1 MMSLPRWARNSDGV
15 TLIEQLIALLLGA
28 VIIAGLYS
36 FCRAQIYQALVVET
50 KTATLEDARGAL
62 DIIIS
67 DLKNAGAWSDGSV
80 PAEIGGPDDPES
92 DVDLICNRIYAANGT
107 KLHIQMDLNGNGTCA
122 DTSPQENIRYELT
135 GPTST
140 CGGNKIIRRNGDCL
154 VAHVATPSIGKLF
167 RYYDAS
173 GADLGDAP
181 PLEAIKRVRI
191 AFSVRAKSPK
201 AGRNNYLASELSTSV
216 ELRN

>member
-1 MMSLPRWARNSDGV
+1 MRLRNWTRNSEGV

-28 VIIAGLYS
+28 VIIAALYG
-36 FCRAQIYQALVVET
+36 FCRAQIYQAMVVEA

-67 DLKNAGAWSDGSV
+67 DLRNAGAWSNGST
-80 PAEIGGPDDPES
+80 PPETGGVDDPES
-92 DVDLICNRIYAANGT
+92 DADLICNRIYAASGI
-107 KLHIQMDLNGNGTCA
+107 KLHMQMDLNGNGTCA
-122 DTSPQENIRYELT
+122 DTNPQENIRYELT

-154 VAHVATPSIGKLF
+154 VAHVATPTAGKLF
-167 RYYDAS
+167 HYYDGS
-173 GADLGDAP
+173 GIDLGDAP

-191 AFSVRAKSPK
+191 AFAVRAKHPK
-201 AGRNNYLASELSTSV
+201 VSSSDDLVSELSTSV
-216 ELRN
+216 DLRN